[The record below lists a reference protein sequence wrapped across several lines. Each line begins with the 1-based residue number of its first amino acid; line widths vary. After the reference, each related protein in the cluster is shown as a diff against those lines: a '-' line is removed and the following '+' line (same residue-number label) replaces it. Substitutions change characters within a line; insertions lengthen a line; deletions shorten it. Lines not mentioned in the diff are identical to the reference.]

1 MDLSSFRR
9 NYMRGGLSRHD
20 LLADPVEQFD
30 HWFAQ
35 AREVAAS
42 GEVNMPD
49 PTAMVVATVN
59 EAGIPSQRAVL
70 LKFYDHQGF
79 VFYTNYGSRKATDI
93 AANPQVSLL
102 FVWLELERQVRI
114 SGRAEK
120 VSAVESAQYIMSRPK
135 ESQLAAWVS
144 SQSKP
149 LSSRQ
154 ALLQKFDEIKRKI
167 GEGKVPI
174 PDFWGGFRVVPQEI
188 EFWQGRAN
196 RLHDR
201 FLYVK
206 DGESWKQPE
215 RLAP

>member
-1 MDLSSFRR
+1 MDLSAFRR
-9 NYMRGGLSRHD
+9 DYVRGGLGRQD
-20 LLADPVEQFD
+20 L
-30 HWFAQ
+30 
-35 AREVAAS
+35 REIAAS
-42 GEVNMPD
+42 GDVQMPD
-49 PTAMVVATVN
+49 PTAVVVATVDKL
-59 EAGIPSQRAVL
+59 GIPSQRTVL
-70 LKFYDHQGF
+70 LKFYDHNGF
-79 VFYTNYGSRKATDI
+79 VFYTNYGSRKATEI
-93 AANPQVSLL
+93 AENPQVSML

-114 SGRAEK
+114 GGVAEK
-120 VSAVESAQYIMSRPK
+120 VSAMESAQYIMSRPR
-135 ESQLAAWVS
+135 ESQLSAWVS

-154 ALLQKFDEIKRKI
+154 ALLQKLDEIKRKI

-206 DGESWKQPE
+206 KGDGWEQPQ